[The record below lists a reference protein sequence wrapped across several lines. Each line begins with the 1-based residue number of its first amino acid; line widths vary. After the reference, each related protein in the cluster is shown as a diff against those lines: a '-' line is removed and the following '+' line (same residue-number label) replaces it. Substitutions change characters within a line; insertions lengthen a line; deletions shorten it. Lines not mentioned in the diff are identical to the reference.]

1 MVWFQCED
9 CGDNL
14 KKPKLSSHFRTCS
27 AYKLSCID
35 CGEIFGRDTVQDHT
49 QCITEA
55 EKYGPKG
62 QGKTLSAATATPNKD
77 NKQRPEVDINVGLSE
92 RPPWFCS
99 LQSKSV
105 LVSIFVKMYA
115 SKIQNI
121 FVLLVGVAYFIL
133 CNTTTTSKQTL
144 LLHADGKKHRAK
156 ARAFHASK
164 QQPIQADKSATDDAK
179 TVVETG
185 PNDKVRDDSNVEVPK
200 LKESSTQNDSKQ
212 GNGTSSA
219 KKKRKL
225 EALGDGKS
233 VDLVK
238 KNRNDTSVDMGNGEV
253 IQGEKATGKSNLKKE
268 GMLEPCCT
276 IAVKNK
282 IKWKKFIKSALKSH
296 PDGILKMKKL
306 RKVVLKAL
314 QESGIAVDEAELSK
328 ALEQK
333 INSSS
338 RFTVENKYVRL
349 VAKN

>member
-62 QGKTLSAATATPNKD
+62 QGKTFNVATAKPNKD
-77 NKQRPEVDINVGLSE
+77 SKQRPEVDINVGLSD

-99 LQSKSV
+99 L
-105 LVSIFVKMYA
+105 
-115 SKIQNI
+115 
-121 FVLLVGVAYFIL
+121 
-133 CNTTTTSKQTL
+133 CNTKATSKQTL

-164 QQPIQADKSATDDAK
+164 QPPVEADKSATDAK
-179 TVVETG
+179 VAVEIA
-185 PNDKVRDDSNVEVPK
+185 PNDEVRDDKIGELPK
-200 LKESSTQNDSKQ
+200 LQESSKQNNSKP
-212 GNGTSSA
+212 GNEISSA

-225 EALGDGKS
+225 EALED
-233 VDLVK
+233 DLIK
-238 KNRNDTSVDMGNGEV
+238 KTKNDTSVDMGNGEV
-253 IQGEKATGKSNLKKE
+253 IQGEESNFKKE
-268 GMLEPCCT
+268 GS
-276 IAVKNK
+276 AVKNK

-314 QESGIAVDEAELSK
+314 QESGIAVDDEAELSE

-338 RFTVENKYVRL
+338 RFAVENKYVRL
-349 VAKN
+349 LAKD

>member
-27 AYKLSCID
+27 AHKLSCID

-62 QGKTLSAATATPNKD
+62 QGKTLNVATAKPNKES
-77 NKQRPEVDINVGLSE
+77 KQRPEVDINVGLSE

-99 LQSKSV
+99 L
-105 LVSIFVKMYA
+105 
-115 SKIQNI
+115 
-121 FVLLVGVAYFIL
+121 
-133 CNTTTTSKQTL
+133 CNTKATSKQTL

-164 QQPIQADKSATDDAK
+164 QQPVQADKSAADAK
-179 TVVETG
+179 VALETA
-185 PNDKVRDDSNVEVPK
+185 PNGEVRDDKNGELPK
-200 LKESSTQNDSKQ
+200 LQESSKQNNSKPE
-212 GNGTSSA
+212 NEISSA

-225 EALGDGKS
+225 EALEDDLIKKS
-233 VDLVK
+233 
-238 KNRNDTSVDMGNGEV
+238 RNDTSVDMGNGEV
-253 IQGEKATGKSNLKKE
+253 IQGEEATGESNLKNG
-268 GMLEPCCT
+268 GMVEPQCT
-276 IAVKNK
+276 SAVKNK

-296 PDGILKMKKL
+296 PDGILKMKKM
-306 RKVVLKAL
+306 RKVVVKAL
-314 QESGIAVDEAELSK
+314 QESGIVVDEAELTE

-338 RFTVENKYVRL
+338 RFVVENKYVRL
-349 VAKN
+349 LAKD

>member
-14 KKPKLSSHFRTCS
+14 KKPKLSGHFRTCS
-27 AYKLSCID
+27 AYKFSCID

-62 QGKTLSAATATPNKD
+62 QGKTLNVATAKPNQD
-77 NKQRPEVDINVGLSE
+77 SRQRPEVDINVGLSE

-99 LQSKSV
+99 L
-105 LVSIFVKMYA
+105 
-115 SKIQNI
+115 
-121 FVLLVGVAYFIL
+121 
-133 CNTTTTSKQTL
+133 CNTKATSKQTL

-164 QQPIQADKSATDDAK
+164 QQPVEADNSAPDAK
-179 TVVETG
+179 VAVETA
-185 PNDKVRDDSNVEVPK
+185 PNDEARDNKNGEQPT
-200 LKESSTQNDSKQ
+200 LPESSKQDNSKPR
-212 GNGTSSA
+212 NEISSA

-225 EALGDGKS
+225 EELED
-233 VDLVK
+233 DLVK
-238 KNRNDTSVDMGNGEV
+238 KTRNDTSVDMGNGEV
-253 IQGEKATGKSNLKKE
+253 IQGEEIKGESNLKKK
-268 GMLEPCCT
+268 GMVESRCT
-276 IAVKNK
+276 SAVKNK
-282 IKWKKFIKSALKSH
+282 IKWKKIIKSALKSH

-306 RKVVLKAL
+306 RKVVLKEL
-314 QESGIAVDEAELSK
+314 QESGIEVDEAELSE

-338 RFTVENKYVRL
+338 RFAVENKYVRL
-349 VAKN
+349 LAKD

>member
-35 CGEIFGRDTVQDHT
+35 CGEIFGRDTVQDHM

-62 QGKTLSAATATPNKD
+62 QGKSLNVATAKPNKD
-77 NKQRPEVDINVGLSE
+77 SKERPEVDINVGLSE

-99 LQSKSV
+99 L
-105 LVSIFVKMYA
+105 
-115 SKIQNI
+115 
-121 FVLLVGVAYFIL
+121 
-133 CNTTTTSKQTL
+133 CNTKTTSKQTL

-164 QQPIQADKSATDDAK
+164 QQPVEADKSSPD
-179 TVVETG
+179 
-185 PNDKVRDDSNVEVPK
+185 
-200 LKESSTQNDSKQ
+200 
-212 GNGTSSA
+212 A

-225 EALGDGKS
+225 DELED
-233 VDLVK
+233 DLVK
-238 KNRNDTSVDMGNGEV
+238 KSRNDTSVDMGNGEV
-253 IQGEKATGKSNLKKE
+253 IQGEEIKGESNLKRK
-268 GMLEPCCT
+268 GMLESHCT
-276 IAVKNK
+276 SAVKNK

-306 RKVVLKAL
+306 RKAVFKEL
-314 QESGIAVDEAELSK
+314 QESGIVMDEAEMSE

-338 RFTVENKYVRL
+338 RFAVENKYVRL
-349 VAKN
+349 LAKD